1 MKKVGTQP
9 KKKIQRKRNKQN
21 ENENEKYDAI
31 IIKENVKY
39 THTHTHEQ
47 TNRVPKSL
55 DSRILDPKYNH
66 LTKITTTHKIDD
78 DDDDYGNCF

>member
-9 KKKIQRKRNKQN
+9 KKKIQRQRNKQN

-39 THTHTHEQ
+39 THTHEQ
-47 TNRVPKSL
+47 TNRVRKSL

-66 LTKITTTHKIDD
+66 LTK
-78 DDDDYGNCF
+78 